1 MKNIRDV
8 FCLSLDEWGNIFTI
22 ILGLASLI
30 NAYATIKAL
39 NTQNRIQKETL
50 SLQQKAEQPIFNVSK
65 DLLDYDKDG
74 IYDTYVLNIYNEGK
88 TSHNVNVSITTL
100 FECKISK
107 QDLQKTM
114 LFKIN
119 GYYWAQQS
127 HQNLTGLLF
136 RAFLVNNHSYFC
148 NLYNSTIEKSIFP
161 EYYFISHFDLI
172 HITYVDINGVN
183 QNIYYKDR
191 ALIDKNLYENTISSI
206 TNKNNPIDIEKVTF
220 EDLFNYHDQQ

>member
-1 MKNIRDV
+1 MKKIKK
-8 FCLSLDEWGNIFTI
+8 SALDHWSKICNI
-22 ILGLASLI
+22 ILGASSLVTT
-30 NAYATIKAL
+30 YATIRAL
-39 NTQNRIQKETL
+39 NIQNHVQKETL

-100 FECKISK
+100 FECKICK
-107 QDLQKTM
+107 QDSQKTF
-114 LFKIN
+114 LFNIS
-119 GYYWAQQS
+119 GYYWAQQT

-148 NLYNSTIEKSIFP
+148 DLYNSTIEKSISP

-183 QNIYYKDR
+183 QSIYYKDR
-191 ALIDKNLYENTISSI
+191 TLIDKNLYENIISSI

-220 EDLFNYHDQQ
+220 DDLFNYHDQQ